1 VSIPSATQAAWLI
14 GTAAERL
21 PWSGSLQM
29 GSFPPLGGGLSVV
42 QLVDYLCKI
51 IVAVMINE
59 QWFEWVSTSENKY
72 ERCNMKW
79 DGVR

>member
-1 VSIPSATQAAWLI
+1 
-14 GTAAERL
+14 
-21 PWSGSLQM
+21 M

-42 QLVDYLCKI
+42 QPVDYLCKI

-59 QWFEWVSTSENKY
+59 QWFEWISTSENKY